1 MSYMFVSARGFIET
15 VYEELE
21 RLENVLKTIKSMTR
35 AIKEGREIE
44 AEDLNTF
51 YETYYILLATA
62 FDLRRVVIEALT
74 LADYEALPEELEQIS
89 IKLFELAVEYDEVVS
104 KFKKATDE
112 EKIEL
117 LKSLAST
124 IRKYMD
130 EITTLIEKLKEY
142 EIG

>member
-21 RLENVLKTIKSMTR
+21 RLENVLKTIKNMTR

-62 FDLRRVVIEALT
+62 FDLRRAVIEALT
-74 LADYEALPEELEQIS
+74 LAGYEALPEELEQIS

-117 LKSLAST
+117 LKSLSST
-124 IRKYMD
+124 IRKYID